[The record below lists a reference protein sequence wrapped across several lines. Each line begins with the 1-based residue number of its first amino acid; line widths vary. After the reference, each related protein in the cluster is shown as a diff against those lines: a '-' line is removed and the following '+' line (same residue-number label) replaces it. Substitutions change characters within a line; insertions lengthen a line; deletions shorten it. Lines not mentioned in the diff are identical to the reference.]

1 MKKEEKTYKSFK
13 EFYPYYL
20 SQHKKPLTKLFH
32 FFGTSCALL
41 IFLSFIYDIIVDTTF
56 KSSIESKISYSKIG
70 YAIVCGY
77 FFAWISH
84 AFIEVNKPA
93 TFTYPIWSLIGDFKM
108 WYEII

>member
-1 MKKEEKTYKSFK
+1 MKKEVKTYKSFK

-32 FFGTSCALL
+32 FFGTSLSIL
-41 IFLSFIYDIIVDTTF
+41 IIASFFYDLILQNL

-84 AFIEVNKPA
+84 AFIEINKPA

-108 WYEII
+108 WFEII